1 MKKTFAGLLGGV
13 VAFILLVGAA
23 NGQACREAALKENIY
38 GGIVGTVSGV
48 ATKPVV
54 GKEAILQGEG
64 IRYDFVVTFW
74 GGKTLKS
81 YSVFPRGETRA
92 IKNGDAF
99 AYVRSPDSVRKAYN
113 WEERFNPVVFS
124 GSKCEIVGLDFS
136 MSIREIPL

>member
-38 GGIVGTVSGV
+38 GGI
-48 ATKPVV
+48 V